1 MSWRNQEYVRKWSDK
16 IEILVDNNTV
26 DERVRIMKNNEKL

>member
-26 DERVRIMKNNEKL
+26 DERVRVMKNNEKL

>member
-16 IEILVDNNTV
+16 IEISVDNNTV
-26 DERVRIMKNNEKL
+26 DERVRVMKNNEKL